1 MPANLYQLKGY
12 KILRADRISHAGG
25 AAIFIKSNI
34 HHNIILKSPND
45 SDMEYLFIEISAAD
59 SKILIGTV
67 YRPKKTIAITTLVEF
82 LHDNSVTYNNIVIA
96 GDLNSNLL
104 TETSLKADFASLGL
118 YPCNTVVPT
127 HFTSTCNT
135 LLDLF
140 IVNDLSKCLL

>member
-1 MPANLYQLKGY
+1 MGGGKIKEFRYIFDESGVDIVCVSETWFKPGMPDNLYQLKGY

-25 AAIFIKSNI
+25 
-34 HHNIILKSPND
+34 
-45 SDMEYLFIEISAAD
+45 
-59 SKILIGTV
+59 
-67 YRPKKTIAITTLVEF
+67 VEF

-96 GDLNSNLL
+96 ADLNSNLL

-127 HFTSTCNT
+127 HFISTCNT

-140 IVNDLSKCLL
+140 FVNDLSKCLLYDQMS

>member
-67 YRPKKTIAITTLVEF
+67 YRPKTLQ
-82 LHDNSVTYNNIVIA
+82 H
-96 GDLNSNLL
+96 
-104 TETSLKADFASLGL
+104 
-118 YPCNTVVPT
+118 
-127 HFTSTCNT
+127 
-135 LLDLF
+135 
-140 IVNDLSKCLL
+140 